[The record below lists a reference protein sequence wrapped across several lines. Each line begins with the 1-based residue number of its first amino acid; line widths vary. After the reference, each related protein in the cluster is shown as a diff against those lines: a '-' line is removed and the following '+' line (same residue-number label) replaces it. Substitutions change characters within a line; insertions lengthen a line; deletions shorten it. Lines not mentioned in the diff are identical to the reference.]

1 MRRLKNKIKI
11 EALSQDLFTELLHR
25 VCEEEQLPCNR
36 EMDEYISRECLKQ
49 SPEGLR
55 ACFPADLMKII
66 HGIAAFEKRTPSL
79 EKRDV
84 DEALKV
90 YFVH

>member
-1 MRRLKNKIKI
+1 
-11 EALSQDLFTELLHR
+11 
-25 VCEEEQLPCNR
+25 VCEEEHLPCTR
-36 EMDEYISRECLKQ
+36 EMEDYVASECLKH

-55 ACFPADLMKII
+55 ACFPTDLMKII
-66 HGIAAFEKRTPSL
+66 RGIAAFEKRTPSL
-79 EKRDV
+79 NQSDA

>member
-11 EALSQDLFTELLHR
+11 EPLSQDLFVDLLRR
-25 VCEEEQLPCNR
+25 VCEDEQLPCSP
-36 EMDEYISRECLKQ
+36 EMEEYVSRECLKQ

-55 ACFPADLMKII
+55 ACFPTDLMKII
-66 HGIAAFEKRTPSL
+66 RGIAAFEKRTPSL
-79 EKRDV
+79 NKNDV
-84 DEALKV
+84 DEAVKV

>member
-1 MRRLKNKIKI
+1 MEDYIRGESLKH
-11 EALSQDLFTELLHR
+11 S
-25 VCEEEQLPCNR
+25 
-36 EMDEYISRECLKQ
+36 S
-49 SPEGLR
+49 EGLR
-55 ACFPADLMKII
+55 ACFPIDLMKII
-66 HGIAAFEKRTPSL
+66 RGIAVFEKRTPTL

>member
-1 MRRLKNKIKI
+1 M
-11 EALSQDLFTELLHR
+11 
-25 VCEEEQLPCNR
+25 EE
-36 EMDEYISRECLKQ
+36 YVSRECLKQ

-55 ACFPADLMKII
+55 ACFPTDLMKII
-66 HGIAAFEKRTPSL
+66 RGIAAFEKRTPSL
-79 EKRDV
+79 DRRDV